1 MNININIDAPQN
13 FAKTIILVGHLRET
27 RPCLRNHHGNS
38 SDDPKAMRLHS
49 NATKID
55 TVLPLESPTKH
66 LTITPTTVYHHAWV
80 ACCFVTPELSPDWL
94 LHRPIRS
101 LLQMLQDKKRLDE
114 MLDKISSGGEATDAT
129 MLKNFHDD
137 VE

>member
-1 MNININIDAPQN
+1 MGGM
-13 FAKTIILVGHLRET
+13 L
-27 RPCLRNHHGNS
+27 
-38 SDDPKAMRLHS
+38 
-49 NATKID
+49 
-55 TVLPLESPTKH
+55 
-66 LTITPTTVYHHAWV
+66 
-80 ACCFVTPELSPDWL
+80 FVTPELSPDWL